1 MARSRFKLTGA
12 RANRVTHRRSQEKI
26 REGFEGAGL
35 PMPIVENFCG
45 GVRVTFQRKNVVRT
59 DENAV
64 VKNVVKSEEKTVEKV
79 WGLIK
84 EDPYITTKQI
94 ADAIGLST
102 RGIEENIKKLKK
114 QGRLR
119 RIGGDNGGHWEVIE
133 SKA

>member
-1 MARSRFKLTGA
+1 MGEST
-12 RANRVTHRRSQEKI
+12 RVQICDQKES
-26 REGFEGAGL
+26 
-35 PMPIVENFCG
+35 PMI
-45 GVRVTFQRKNVVRT
+45 T
-59 DENAV
+59 V

-114 QGRLR
+114 TRSPSSYWR
-119 RIGGDNGGHWEVIE
+119 R
-133 SKA
+133 

>member
-1 MARSRFKLTGA
+1 M
-12 RANRVTHRRSQEKI
+12 
-26 REGFEGAGL
+26 
-35 PMPIVENFCG
+35 
-45 GVRVTFQRKNVVRT
+45 
-59 DENAV
+59 

>member
-1 MARSRFKLTGA
+1 M
-12 RANRVTHRRSQEKI
+12 
-26 REGFEGAGL
+26 
-35 PMPIVENFCG
+35 
-45 GVRVTFQRKNVVRT
+45 RVTFQRKNVVRT

>member
-1 MARSRFKLTGA
+1 
-12 RANRVTHRRSQEKI
+12 
-26 REGFEGAGL
+26 
-35 PMPIVENFCG
+35 MPIVENFCG